1 MLPIFLNLQF
11 LKIYTFGVFLVLAF
25 FWSTYLLWKNFRLT
39 AIKEELV
46 FDGLF
51 ISMVGGLFF
60 GRLYYVLLNFDAF
73 GINILKFILINGYP
87 GISLWG
93 AVVGGLATLFVF
105 LRYQKIEF
113 FSVIDYFISP
123 LFIALGFG
131 KLGSFFAGSEIG
143 TETKFFLALKYAGH
157 PGFRHLTAFYEA
169 IFFFIGAYVSYRILF
184 AIRRE
189 KMREG
194 SGFFFFAIY
203 FPLVYFLFDN
213 LKGDR
218 LYLLGQ
224 SFNRLFSLVFL
235 IFTLIFL
242 VVEYRDL
249 LLKKLFSVRN
259 SQANHGKEARQTVY
273 SRPAEEASGTED
285 SAN

>member
-1 MLPIFLNLQF
+1 
-11 LKIYTFGVFLVLAF
+11 
-25 FWSTYLLWKNFRLT
+25 
-39 AIKEELV
+39 V

-51 ISMVGGLFF
+51 ISLAGGLFF
-60 GRLYYVLLNFDAF
+60 GRLYYVLLNFDTF
-73 GINILKFILINGYP
+73 GVNILKFILINGYP

-93 AVVGGLATLFVF
+93 AIVGGFATLFVF
-105 LRYQKIEF
+105 LRYQKIRF
-113 FSVIDYFISP
+113 FTVIDYFISP

-143 TETKFFLALKYAGH
+143 TETTFFLALKYAGH

-169 IFFFIGAYVSYRILF
+169 VFFFIGAYISYRILF

-194 SGFFFFAIY
+194 SGFFFFAVY
-203 FPLVYFLFDN
+203 FPLIYFLFDN

-224 SFNRLFSLVFL
+224 SFNGIVSAVVLGISVIVLLISLKNTTFKNIGSFKNFKIL
-235 IFTLIFL
+235 NGNKT
-242 VVEYRDL
+242 
-249 LLKKLFSVRN
+249 S
-259 SQANHGKEARQTVY
+259 QTVY
-273 SRPAEEASGTED
+273 SRPADETTESEQGNPDSDKTVEEG
-285 SAN
+285 